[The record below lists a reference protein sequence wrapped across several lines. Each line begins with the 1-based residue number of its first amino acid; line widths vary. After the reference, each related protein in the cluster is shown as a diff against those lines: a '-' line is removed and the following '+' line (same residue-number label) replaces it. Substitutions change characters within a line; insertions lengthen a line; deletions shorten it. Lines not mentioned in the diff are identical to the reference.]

1 MATTGISES
10 PPEAAPL
17 TTPSALELRG
27 VTKEFRLRRSRTV
40 TALDAVDLS
49 VGNGEF
55 VALLGP
61 SGCGKSTVLRM
72 LAGLDAP
79 TQGEVL
85 VNGGAPADL
94 VRGHRLGIAFQE
106 HALLPWASAYD
117 NVALPFRVAGRPVDA
132 DRVNALLSLVGLEGF
147 TDARPRQLSGG
158 MRQRVAIAR
167 ALVLQPEVL
176 LLDEP
181 FGALDAVTRRRMN
194 FELAR
199 IWADQQITTLL
210 VTHDVDE
217 AVLLADRVVVL
228 TGRPG
233 TVRHIEDI
241 TLPRPRDKA
250 LTREAEFHDIV
261 DRLTAL
267 LDEGAE

>member
-1 MATTGISES
+1 
-10 PPEAAPL
+10 
-17 TTPSALELRG
+17 
-27 VTKEFRLRRSRTV
+27 
-40 TALDAVDLS
+40 
-49 VGNGEF
+49 
-55 VALLGP
+55 
-61 SGCGKSTVLRM
+61 
-72 LAGLDAP
+72 
-79 TQGEVL
+79 
-85 VNGGAPADL
+85 
-94 VRGHRLGIAFQE
+94 
-106 HALLPWASAYD
+106 
-117 NVALPFRVAGRPVDA
+117 
-132 DRVNALLSLVGLEGF
+132 
-147 TDARPRQLSGG
+147 
-158 MRQRVAIAR
+158 
-167 ALVLQPEVL
+167 
-176 LLDEP
+176 
-181 FGALDAVTRRRMN
+181 MN

-233 TVRHIEDI
+233 TVRHVEDI